1 MKQKGSL
8 KIMPDRTKKVKF
20 VGDKDGFENGR
31 IYTLVELSKIT
42 GIKTNALQKR
52 IGTSNFFNEHHV
64 RPTSVYQNYGGE
76 RLKREYK
83 PKKLIGPLGIHVSKS
98 AIENYTI
105 LFSARWLKKRIR

>member
-1 MKQKGSL
+1 MKQKGSS

-42 GIKTNALQKR
+42 GIKPNALQKR
-52 IGTSNFFNEHHV
+52 IGTSDFFNEHHV
-64 RPTSVYQNYGGE
+64 RPTSAYQNYGGE

-83 PKKLIGPLGIHVSKS
+83 PKKLIGPLGITVSKS

>member
-1 MKQKGSL
+1 MKQKGSS
-8 KIMPDRTKKVKF
+8 KIMSDRTKKVKF

-64 RPTSVYQNYGGE
+64 RPTSPYQNYGGD
-76 RLKREYK
+76 RLKREKK
-83 PKKLIGPLGIHVSKS
+83 PKVVSSIFESHVELIS
-98 AIENYTI
+98 AQ
-105 LFSARWLKKRIR
+105 WLKRKL